1 MDIFLK
7 DWNFFRSK
15 KILENNLHNISL
27 KKNNPEYQNT
37 ISKIWENYGRIFSD
51 YVFLNKFRNGY
62 FGDYI
67 QINGSEVLEKVK
79 KEKDPVIFISGHFN
93 NFELMA
99 MIIEKSGINLSAIYR
114 PLNNIFLN
122 KIMENLRRKYLCK
135 NQIPKGK
142 SGSRNLLKSFKNGSS
157 IAIMIDQRVSEGEKI
172 LFFNKEALTTTIPA
186 QLVKRFGCKVI
197 PVHIERNNKY
207 YFTVSFEE
215 PLNFDNNDD
224 SNQITVKLNKWL
236 ENMILKNPTQW
247 IWTHNRWKL

>member
-1 MDIFLK
+1 MVDIFLK

-99 MIIEKSGINLSAIYR
+99 MFIENSGIYLSAIYR
-114 PLNNIFLN
+114 PLNNIF
-122 KIMENLRRKYLCK
+122 
-135 NQIPKGK
+135 
-142 SGSRNLLKSFKNGSS
+142 
-157 IAIMIDQRVSEGEKI
+157 
-172 LFFNKEALTTTIPA
+172 
-186 QLVKRFGCKVI
+186 
-197 PVHIERNNKY
+197 
-207 YFTVSFEE
+207 
-215 PLNFDNNDD
+215 
-224 SNQITVKLNKWL
+224 
-236 ENMILKNPTQW
+236 
-247 IWTHNRWKL
+247 